1 LVNVT
6 TPLSRIEVTCDMSGL
21 TSRVGTVL
29 LSGLQSSQT
38 GAAPPQ
44 QGRRAPSPRLLR
56 GGRPV
61 APVAPS
67 GSRTSSSSARTAR
80 RSWPTTRTTWAVTA
94 KSYRSAVD

>member
-61 APVAPS
+61 APVGTVRLEDILVVSEDGAEVVTDHPYDLSCS
-67 GSRTSSSSARTAR
+67 GEVVSH
-80 RSWPTTRTTWAVTA
+80 WG
-94 KSYRSAVD
+94 